1 MSATRWKR
9 LRVVVDLAVRD
20 DSLSEKDFR
29 WSVERALAENRTF
42 DQVIAAY
49 RARGAYAR
57 NLTVKVDRKVR
68 AKEGEPSMEA
78 LQRKLDKAY
87 EMAGLARQ
95 DHDRTDEARWMGL
108 AAKLKGQITDLR
120 AVLEERK

>member
-1 MSATRWKR
+1 MSATKWKR

-57 NLTVKVDRKVR
+57 NLVVKVDRRVR
-68 AKEGEPSMEA
+68 AAKTEGEPSPTDA
-78 LQRKLDKAY
+78 LQRKLDRAY

-95 DHDRTDEARWMGL
+95 DHDRTDEARWMSV
-108 AAKLKGQITDLR
+108 AADLKRQITG
-120 AVLEERK
+120 EPT